1 MFVQS
6 GGVTSEDF
14 APLKTSF
21 VFPSGASL
29 NVIRPAVSLLGLKI
43 VISILRNAFISIN
56 IILRPYFLLSSSN
69 IAYPCSRPIAAF
81 SGDQTEGK
89 IAVVGSIQ
97 MFTDK
102 WFNKEGN
109 AVIAD
114 SLINIML
121 NE

>member
-29 NVIRPAVSLLGLKI
+29 NVIRPAVSLLGLKF
-43 VISILRNAFISIN
+43 VISIFRLISIYL
-56 IILRPYFLLSSSN
+56 ILTPYFLLSSSN

-81 SGDQTEGK
+81 SGDQTKGK

-109 AVIAD
+109 SIIAD
-114 SLINIML
+114 SLINILL